1 MIHFN
6 NDATERDTFMLQQ
19 FVLPAMSFALS
30 ATTVPGPL
38 TAYIVNTTLTHGW
51 RKALLVVLAPLI
63 TDAPIIILMTFIL
76 GKMPPEVLNII
87 RIGGGGLLLYI
98 AYGAWQQYRSD
109 TVFDS
114 VDEASKNDST
124 QSWQRVMMT
133 GVMMNYLSPG
143 PYLFWATV
151 NGPLLI
157 SALEI
162 SVGHALVFLMAF
174 YGTFLIGL
182 SGWVLLFHKIGQAN
196 DRYLRIIILLT
207 IGLLIWFG
215 TSLIMSA
222 IGLDQYHPILVMSMI
237 ALFIVIRY
245 FFRAKSINEP

>member
-1 MIHFN
+1 
-6 NDATERDTFMLQQ
+6 MLQQ

-38 TAYIVNTTLTHGW
+38 TAYIVNTTLTQGW
-51 RKALLVVLAPLI
+51 RKALLVVLAPLL

-76 GKMPPEVLNII
+76 GQMPPEVLNMI

-98 AYGAWQQYRSD
+98 AYGAWQQYQSD
-109 TVFDS
+109 TVFDT
-114 VDEASKNDST
+114 VDDPSKNDGI
-124 QSWQRVMMT
+124 QSWQRIMMT

-162 SVGHALVFLMAF
+162 SVGHALAFLMAF

-182 SGWVLLFHKIGQAN
+182 SGWVFLFHKIGQAN

-222 IGLDQYHPILVMSMI
+222 IELDSYHPFLVFGIIVIFMI
-237 ALFIVIRY
+237 ARY
-245 FFRAKSINEP
+245 FSTPKSINVP

>member
-1 MIHFN
+1 
-6 NDATERDTFMLQQ
+6 MLQQ
-19 FVLPAMSFALS
+19 FVIPAMSFAFS

-51 RKALLVVLAPLI
+51 RKALLVVIAPLL

-76 GKMPPEVLNII
+76 GQMPPEVLNII

-98 AYGAWQQYRSD
+98 AYGAWQQYQSD
-109 TVFDS
+109 IVFDH
-114 VDEASKNDST
+114 VDESSKNDNI

-162 SVGHALVFLMAF
+162 SVGHAIVFLMAF
-174 YGTFLIGL
+174 YGTFLVGL
-182 SGWVLLFHKIGQAN
+182 SGWVFLFHQIGQTN

-215 TSLIMSA
+215 TSLIMSG
-222 IGLDQYHPILVMSMI
+222 IGLDSYHP
-237 ALFIVIRY
+237 FIVMGMITCFIVARY
-245 FFRAKSINEP
+245 FSTTKSINEP

>member
-1 MIHFN
+1 
-6 NDATERDTFMLQQ
+6 MLQQ
-19 FVLPAMSFALS
+19 FVLPAMSLGLS

-38 TAYIVNTTLTHGW
+38 TAYIVNTTLTQGW

-76 GKMPPEVLNII
+76 GQMPSEILNII

-98 AYGAWQQYRSD
+98 AYGAWQQYQSGI
-109 TVFDS
+109 VLDS
-114 VDEASKNDST
+114 VDETSKNNSVR
-124 QSWQRVMMT
+124 SWQRVMMT

-151 NGPLLI
+151 NGPLLL

-162 SVGHALVFLMAF
+162 SVGHAMVFLIAF

-182 SGWVLLFHKIGQAN
+182 SGWVFLFHKIGQAN

-222 IGLDQYHPILVMSMI
+222 IGLDSYHP
-237 ALFIVIRY
+237 FIVIGSIVFFIVARY
-245 FFRAKSINEP
+245 FLHRKV